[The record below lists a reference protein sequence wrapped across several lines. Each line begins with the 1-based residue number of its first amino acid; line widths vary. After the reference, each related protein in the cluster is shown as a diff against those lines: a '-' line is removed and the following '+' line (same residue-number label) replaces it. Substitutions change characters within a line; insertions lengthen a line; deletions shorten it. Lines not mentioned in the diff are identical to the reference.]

1 MDRDERPPDQAW
13 AGMLTSFNPTSAALA
28 ARAVRSEL
36 ATPESIAG
44 MPSRLDR
51 LASGDTAWPESL
63 RLLTADPFRMMQ
75 ELWRDPF
82 AGFGQ
87 LDRWFGDFSPSVF
100 QPRIDVVD
108 DGDALRITAELPGIA
123 RQDVEILV
131 EDDALVLRG
140 EKKLESK
147 SEEQGCYRLERA
159 FGSFQRVIPLPDG
172 VDADRAEAR
181 FENAVLTVR
190 LPKIAAKKSDVRRLE
205 IT

>member
-1 MDRDERPPDQAW
+1 MKLDLSKW
-13 AGMLTSFNPTSAALA
+13 NPFKFFRKTPEEKRVEPSSSTALA
-28 ARAVRSEL
+28 
-36 ATPESIAG
+36 TT
-44 MPSRLDR
+44 
-51 LASGDTAWPESL
+51 ASNVPTAWPESL
-63 RLLTADPFRMMQ
+63 RLLTADPLRIVQ
-75 ELWRDPF
+75 ELWGDPF

-108 DGDALRITAELPGIA
+108 DGDALRITAELPGIN

-131 EDDALVLRG
+131 EDEALVLRG
-140 EKKLESK
+140 EKKMESK

-159 FGSFQRVIPLPDG
+159 FGSFQRAIPLPDG
-172 VDADRAEAR
+172 VDVDRAEAR

-190 LPKIAAKKSDVRRLE
+190 IPKIAVEKSDVRRLE